1 MAVKL
6 EGSINRYLG
15 LSTDAKP
22 VGDFANG
29 EIIPVGSSFMET
41 DTGRIYRWNGEGWKF
56 AEPSD
61 ETAMLLT
68 VLFLEVQELRRI
80 VQAATGG

>member
-15 LSTDAKP
+15 LSTDSKP
-22 VGDFANG
+22 VGDFASG
-29 EIIPVGSSFMET
+29 QIIPVGSSFMET
-41 DTGRIYRWNGEGWKF
+41 DTGRIYRWNGGGWKY

-61 ETAMLLT
+61 ETAALLT
-68 VLFLEVQELRRI
+68 VIYLELQELRQL
-80 VQAATGG
+80 VQAVSGG

>member
-1 MAVKL
+1 MTIRL

-29 EIIPVGSSFMET
+29 ETIPVGSSFMET
-41 DTGRIYRWNGEGWKF
+41 DTGKIYRWDGGAWKY
-56 AEPSD
+56 ASPED
-61 ETAMLLT
+61 DQAQLLAAI
-68 VLFLEVQELRRI
+68 LSELRNIRTT
-80 VQAATGG
+80 VELATV